1 MPPVLMLLAASAGL
15 GDFAF
20 IAGHWKGTMGGS
32 TIEEVWSKPG
42 GGSMIG
48 MFRLVSNGKTR
59 LTEFMAI
66 VQREAGPVLVMRHFG
81 GGLIARE
88 EKDAPLVWTVEKVEA
103 NHAVFLLATEGSRL
117 EFLRDG
123 ETLTITVVKPAADG
137 KQTRTPFKYRLASP
151 AP

>member
-1 MPPVLMLLAASAGL
+1 MLLAASAGL

-20 IAGHWKGTMGGS
+20 IAGHWKGTLGGS
-32 TIEEVWSKPG
+32 SIEEVWSKPDG
-42 GGSMIG
+42 DAMMG

-66 VQREAGPVLVMRHFG
+66 EQREAGPVLVLRHFG

-117 EFLRDG
+117 EFARDG
-123 ETLTITVVKPAADG
+123 ETLTITLVKPAADG
-137 KQTRTPFKYRLASP
+137 KQRRTPFKYRLASP